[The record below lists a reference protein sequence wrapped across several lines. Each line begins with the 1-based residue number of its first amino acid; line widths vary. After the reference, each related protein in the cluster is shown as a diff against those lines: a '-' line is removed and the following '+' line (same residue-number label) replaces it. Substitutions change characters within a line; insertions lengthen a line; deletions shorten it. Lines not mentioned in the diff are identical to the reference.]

1 MLSRIRAALAL
12 GMLLSSLTVST
23 VAASEPQNDVVLPV
37 PIISQYDGT
46 VWGPSNCGPAAS
58 AMVLESFNRIVP
70 KEELRKRANQLLG
83 IASPDTGTRIQ
94 DLAQTV
100 EEFGLTVNGPY
111 DGKEIRKWTLE
122 ELRQE
127 IREGRPVV
135 VQTRLRLLPNH
146 LGVNTTA
153 DHYVAIVGLEGD
165 GFLYN
170 DSAFKNGT
178 GETLTMSSAELSRA
192 WGGSKFP
199 FAAFSVGPEE
209 SEKAPPSGDFP
220 SE

>member
-1 MLSRIRAALAL
+1 MLSRTRTALAL

-23 VAASEPQNDVVLPV
+23 VAASAPEYDVVLPV
-37 PIISQYDGT
+37 PIISQYDGS

-58 AMVLESFNRIVP
+58 AMVLESFNRVVL
-70 KEELRKRANQLLG
+70 KADLRKRANQLLG

-94 DLAQTV
+94 DLAVTI

-127 IREGRPVV
+127 ILESRPVI

-146 LGVNTTA
+146 LGVNTAA
-153 DHYVAIVGLEGD
+153 DHYVVIVGLQGD
-165 GFLYN
+165 AFLYN
-170 DSAFKNGT
+170 DSGFKSGP

-199 FAAFSVGPEE
+199 FAAFSVSTDGTE
-209 SEKAPPSGDFP
+209 GVHP